1 MKVRYPGPRDVFAA
15 GAIRIRR
22 GETADVTPK
31 QLAELD
37 PRARARLVPVAPPR
51 SQKPATAPA
60 AKARTPKPKKE
71 S

>member
-1 MKVRYPGPRDVFAA
+1 MKVRYPGPHDVFAA
-15 GAIRIRR
+15 GGIRIRR
-22 GETADVTPK
+22 GEVFDVPPK

-37 PRARARLVPVAPPR
+37 PRARARLEAVSPPR
-51 SQKPATAPA
+51 SKSATASA